1 MVILFL
7 ALGIA
12 IVNSGPEIEFGS
24 GLDEQPDAGYGHRVD
39 RRVREIVSH
48 KGKGAECSA

>member
-1 MVILFL
+1 MVILLL

-12 IVNSGPEIEFGS
+12 ILNPGLDVEFGS
-24 GLDEQPDAGYGHRVD
+24 GLDRQSEARYGDRIDWRVGK
-39 RRVREIVSH
+39 IVSH